1 MKAKGLMVGDL
12 IKTKNNFSVDN
23 ELNNKY
29 CKVQF
34 LGDKY
39 IAAVLIDEPEKR
51 PYGDECHF
59 EEIPLTPEILD
70 KNGFNI
76 NGISENMQPVEER
89 DWSDNTYLWSRQE
102 TPNERMQVSVYMDDS
117 INFFAEIICQYC
129 HVDGVHIKYVHELQN
144 TLRLCGINKEIII

>member
-29 CKVQF
+29 CKVQL

-51 PYGDECHF
+51 PYGDEVSF
-59 EEIPLTPEILD
+59 EEIPLTAKILE
-70 KNGFNI
+70 KNGFKVPGHLVWNLGCGAEVQLVPETHDLQNPYLGYRLVVKQKVFGI
-76 NGISENMQPVEER
+76 NDTV
-89 DWSDNTYLWSRQE
+89 
-102 TPNERMQVSVYMDDS
+102 
-117 INFFAEIICQYC
+117 IC
-129 HVDGVHIKYVHELQN
+129 HLKYVHQLQN
-144 TLRLCGINKEIII
+144 ALKLCEIEKEIII